1 MKKLL
6 SLFLTL
12 CLVATLCATIGSGA
26 EEAPADQHPTHAGED
41 GWTAVADFASL
52 QAMEKGRS
60 YYLTADI
67 TVPKAAD
74 LTETIV
80 TKQIGRY
87 VLDGCGYS
95 ILFEEGTTAKFGLFY
110 QFESGS
116 EVRNLTVGSPAVP
129 FTIQTG
135 SPNIGAI
142 VGTVKGDT
150 VLSDVH
156 IYVDIN
162 ESDRK
167 NNNQVGG
174 LVGKLTG
181 GALRIENCTVTG
193 SYKNTYEHDSKF
205 FGGMVGNQAGGSL
218 VIAGCTSDLTVE
230 PAAKGVIGGILGTA
244 SAGNSLQILGCV
256 NKGDLTARCNVGGIL
271 GTNSVNF
278 IAGAALVG
286 CVNAGT
292 ITHESDTSVAGEILA
307 KTVEVESLLLAGCTG
322 QTDKKLIGSG
332 ADSAQVVSLEMVPGA
347 AVSTAEPAALRFRSR
362 ITLSDY
368 RLLVELFE
376 KENIT
381 FGTLIAKTEDVTAAG
396 AFTMEAL
403 TAAGKSFIN
412 ATYELTGEND
422 SERWTRVE
430 KLGDA
435 QIETASFTGSIDQLT
450 SADHETAYSGIGYFT
465 VRVGETEITVYAAY
479 DADNSRTV
487 RAVAAAALA
496 EHASNA
502 AINHYSDSEQAVLK
516 RLAGA

>member
-12 CLVATLCATIGSGA
+12 CLVTSLCAAIASGA
-26 EEAPADQHPTHAGED
+26 EEAPADPHPTHAGED
-41 GWTAVADFASL
+41 GWTAIADFASL
-52 QAMEKGRS
+52 QAMEKDRS

-67 TVPKAAD
+67 TVPKADYTAQ
-74 LTETIV
+74 IAV
-80 TKQIGRY
+80 KAIGRY

-95 ILFEEGTTAKFGLFY
+95 ILFEEGVTSKFGLFY
-110 QFESGS
+110 QFERGS

-129 FTIQTG
+129 FTIRTD
-135 SPNIGAI
+135 GANVGAV
-142 VGTVKGDT
+142 VGTAKGDT
-150 VLSDVH
+150 VLSNVH
-156 IYVDIN
+156 VYADID
-162 ESDRK
+162 ESGRK

-181 GALRIENCTVTG
+181 GALRIEDCTVTG
-193 SYKNTYEHDSKF
+193 SYKNTFEHDNKF

-218 VIAGCTSDLTVE
+218 VIANCTSDVTVE

-244 SAGNSLQILGCV
+244 SAGSSLRILGCV
-256 NKGDLTARCNVGGIL
+256 NKGNLTARCNVGGIL
-271 GTNSVNF
+271 GTNSVDF
-278 IAGAALVG
+278 IVGAALVG

-307 KTVEVESLLLAGCTG
+307 RTAKAESLLLAGCTG
-322 QTDKKLIGSG
+322 QTGKKLIGDG
-332 ADSAQVVSLEMVPGA
+332 ADSAKTVSLEMVPGA
-347 AVSTAEPAALRFRSR
+347 AVSTAEPAALRFRTG

-368 RLLVELFE
+368 RLLADLFG

-403 TAAGKSFIN
+403 TAAGKNFIST
-412 ATYELTGEND
+412 AYELTDENG
-422 SERWTRVE
+422 SERWARVE

-435 QIETASFTGSIDQLT
+435 QTETASFTGSIGQLT
-450 SADHETAYSGIGYFT
+450 SADYETAYSGIGYFT
-465 VRVGETEITVYAAY
+465 VRVGEAEITVYAAY
-479 DADNSRTV
+479 DAANSRTV
-487 RAVAAAALA
+487 KTVAAAALA
-496 EHASNA
+496 EHAEDA